1 MIVPLILLA
10 HNNTQRPPPQLNR
23 MLQRRQLSHGT
34 NQTRILT
41 LDSHFLL
48 NPDIGITI
56 AKHIFSFIMDR
67 SSWASSECMGEPVAQ
82 AEAGE

>member
-1 MIVPLILLA
+1 MIVALILLA

-41 LDSHFLL
+41 LDPHLL
-48 NPDIGITI
+48 LHPDIRAAI
-56 AKHIFSFIMDR
+56 AKHVFGFIMGR
-67 SSWASSECMGEPVAQ
+67 GSRASSKCMGKSVAQ
-82 AEAGE
+82 AEA